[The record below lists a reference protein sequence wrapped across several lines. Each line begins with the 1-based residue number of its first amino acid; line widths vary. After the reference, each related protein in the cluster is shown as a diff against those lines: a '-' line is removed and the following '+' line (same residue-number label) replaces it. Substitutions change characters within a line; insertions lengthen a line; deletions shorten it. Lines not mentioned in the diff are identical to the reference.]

1 MKLILSILL
10 ILAIAL
16 VYYFNRGSEIDTQQS
31 THDLQIG
38 YSEGDVSGK
47 KLKNLNQYSAIIER
61 PLFIEERQFE
71 EEKKVKVVTRPKRV
85 IEDLKVKALGI
96 ALTSEGILAVLKDLK
111 NGKNLRL
118 RIGEEIYGWRL
129 DGVSESSFTF
139 SKGGREK
146 VIAFK
151 G

>member
-1 MKLILSILL
+1 MKAIISLILF
-10 ILAIAL
+10 IAL
-16 VYYFNRGSEIDTQQS
+16 VLLYLIQGQSEEEQQQTTRDLKINYSQDDTNVKQ
-31 THDLQIG
+31 
-38 YSEGDVSGK
+38 
-47 KLKNLNQYSAIIER
+47 LKNLNAYNAIVER
-61 PLFIEERQFE
+61 PLFLEERQFE

-85 IEDLKVKALGI
+85 IEDLKVTALGI
-96 ALTSEGILAVLKDLK
+96 ALTSDGILAVLKDLK

-118 RIGEEIYGWRL
+118 RIGDEIYGWRL

-139 SKGGREK
+139 SKAGREK